1 MRFVNGKID
10 KGYFFLIFYI
20 FWGWIFSRTIYA
32 NALFVYLSFLFLFIS
47 FTLKLINKN
56 SSLNVKG
63 DSLALV
69 WTPYYIYTCMG
80 WILQG
85 NVENFVYY
93 YICLVMVL
101 IAGKSNIQE
110 SIPYKFIVYG
120 GFLTVAS
127 IFLQM
132 LLPNLYVQLIGNKI
146 VYDAIDLWTSGEYGF
161 NGITYQLGKTA
172 EILIAAELV
181 LLYMSDKI
189 KWLHERK
196 ILFYIMISLLI
207 VGVFLTGKR
216 MNSLMAILIPMVVHY
231 VSLSRSSG
239 RIRYLFM
246 ILIPLGLGLT
256 YIVSNAEALSDNFIF
271 RRIAGSILD
280 SQDDGWSAISGGREE
295 LFNYAINMFEQNQIF
310 GAGLGE
316 FSLKYGTAVHNL
328 YLQCLAEQGMVGFIL
343 LVIPLL
349 YCLIATVKLITKKS
363 YYKYKS
369 YLLLALAF
377 QLNYIIQGFT
387 DNTSISGF
395 ILNAIAIALVI
406 NVKSLKSI
414 Y

>member
-20 FWGWIFSRTIYA
+20 FWGWIFTKTIYA
-32 NALFVYLSFLFLFIS
+32 NNLFVYLSFLFLFIS
-47 FTLKLINKN
+47 FTLKLTNKN
-56 SSLNVKG
+56 SSLSIKG

-85 NVENFVYY
+85 SVENFVYY
-93 YICLVMVL
+93 YICLIMVL
-101 IAGKSNIQE
+101 VAGKSNILD

-146 VYDAIDLWTSGEYGF
+146 VYDAISSWTSGEYGF

-196 ILFYIMISLLI
+196 ILFNIMIVLLI

-231 VSLSRSSG
+231 VSLPKSSG
-239 RIRYLFM
+239 RIRYLLM

-256 YIVSNAEALSDNFIF
+256 YIVSNAEALSDNFVF

-295 LFNYAINMFEQNQIF
+295 LFDYAINMFEQNQIL
-310 GAGLGE
+310 GAGLGT
-316 FSLKYGTAVHNL
+316 FSLKYGTMVHNL
-328 YLQCLAEQGMVGFIL
+328 YIQCLAEQGMVGFAL
-343 LVIPLL
+343 LVIPLI
-349 YCLIATVKLITKKS
+349 YCLISTVKLITKKS
-363 YYKYKS
+363 YYTYKS
-369 YLLLALAF
+369 YLLLAFAF